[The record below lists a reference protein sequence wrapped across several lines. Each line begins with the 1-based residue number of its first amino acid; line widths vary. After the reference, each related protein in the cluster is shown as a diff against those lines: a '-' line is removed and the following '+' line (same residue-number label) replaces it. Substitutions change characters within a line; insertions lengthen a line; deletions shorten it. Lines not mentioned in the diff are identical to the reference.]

1 MRPVAILSTSLAYG
15 GLSSQTACP
24 SRPACWA
31 LLPRPLGGTY
41 PFWDSDTSLF
51 PGSSLNGK
59 IQRRC
64 CLGDSEQFLGL
75 GLGNLLLTFRHLGP
89 LAQSGQSVFLA
100 NSFLRGHEGPWPTS
114 SLRV

>member
-1 MRPVAILSTSLAYG
+1 MRPGAILSTSLAHG
-15 GLSSQTACP
+15 GPSSQTACL

-31 LLPRPLGGTY
+31 VLPRPLGGTY
-41 PFWDSDTSLF
+41 PFWDPDTGLF

-75 GLGNLLLTFRHLGP
+75 GFGNLLLTFRRLGP
-89 LAQSGQSVFLA
+89 LDQCGQSVFLA
-100 NSFLRGHEGPWPTS
+100 SSFLRGDEGPWQTS
-114 SLRV
+114 SLGV